1 MPFNLATIAT
11 VAAASLCVA
20 VSAAPLPRQCLPY
33 ESYVDYPGNDIDRT
47 NVKDVGE
54 CCQRC
59 LDHPQC
65 EAYTWNNWDNICYM
79 KSKKADKPFQGT
91 PDPDSPYKYASGV
104 VYKCK
109 PLQFNLDYPGNDI
122 TSVRTDKL
130 GECCTHCRT
139 TEGCVGWAWS
149 KNNGGFCWLK
159 SKFEGEPVFFEG
171 AVSAAA
177 F

>member
-1 MPFNLATIAT
+1 MLKLATVAT
-11 VAAASLCVA
+11 VAAASLCIA
-20 VSAAPLPRQCLPY
+20 VSAAPLPRQCLPT
-33 ESYVDYPGNDIDRT
+33 EPYVDYPGNDIART
-47 NVKDVGE
+47 NVKD
-54 CCQRC
+54 
-59 LDHPQC
+59 C

-91 PDPDSPYKYASGV
+91 PDPNSPYKYASGV

-130 GECCTHCRT
+130 GECCMYCRSQP
-139 TEGCVGWAWS
+139 GCVGWAWS

-159 SKFEGEPVFFEG
+159 SKFAGEPTFWET

-177 F
+177 Y